1 MYFNGITTAGHLIKR
16 LEEMIGELSAM
27 DEDDVI
33 SGRIDLADTKTC
45 MNDVI
50 YDRDD
55 CSDGEEGIRT
65 WIHSVPPKYIHEY
78 TYSAF
83 EDARDNDYFWEGVNE
98 NKEWYWKQILEFKP
112 GKEDEE
118 E

>member
-1 MYFNGITTAGHLIKR
+1 MYFNGITTAGDLIKR
-16 LEEMIGELSAM
+16 LEVMIGELSAM

-33 SGRIDLADTKTC
+33 SGRIELADTKSC
-45 MNDVI
+45 MNHVI

-55 CSDGEEGIRT
+55 CSGEEEGIRT

-78 TYSAF
+78 FYSAF
-83 EDARDNDYFWEGVNE
+83 EDAKDSDYFWECVNE

-112 GKEDEE
+112 NQEDEE

>member
-1 MYFNGITTAGHLIKR
+1 MYFNGITTAGDLIKR
-16 LEEMIGELSAM
+16 LEVMIGELSAM

-50 YDRDD
+50 YDRD
-55 CSDGEEGIRT
+55 CSAEEEGIRT

-78 TYSAF
+78 TYSSL

-112 GKEDEE
+112 SKEDEE

>member
-1 MYFNGITTAGHLIKR
+1 MYFNGITTAGDLIKR

-27 DEDDVI
+27 NEDEVV
-33 SGRIDLADTKTC
+33 SGRIGLADTKTC

-55 CSDGEEGIRT
+55 CEEEGIRT

-78 TYSAF
+78 FHGSI
-83 EDARDNDYFWEGVNE
+83 EDAKDSDYFWEGVNE
-98 NKEWYWKQILEFKP
+98 NKEYYWKQILEFKP
-112 GKEDEE
+112 NQEDEE